1 MFNPLSKLEKAF
13 QRQPQEPLFAR
24 LADTY
29 LKKGQ
34 VDKALELCLEGCGHF
49 SDYSTGFQ
57 VLSKC
62 HFQQGDFEAA
72 RGALD
77 KALRL
82 DPENPAGYVQ
92 LSHIYRELGN
102 PVLALKSLQQAANF
116 DPLSLSLAREVDQLS
131 YQVEPASSSISALA
145 EYEQKDD
152 SQDRAVGLDLN
163 LGSASRVLSLEETE
177 TPSSQQAEFDEDA
190 LAEGDELNDV
200 MAESLG
206 LGDERLEKEEEGM
219 EPPSLSQE
227 ELDVLL
233 GGDTD
238 DESDEDGGLD
248 DFFETEEMETENG
261 YETRQEYQELASLG
275 SEVFPGGRSDAS
287 IGQGSP
293 QASTPDVFTQP
304 APLYNESQDLGF
316 IGDLANVLSDEPEET
331 DAAAS
336 QRPSMPDD
344 STAAESAKEHLSG
357 IAGIPGDVKES
368 PDESVPTATS
378 ELLEEISIDKEYS
391 INKEYSADA
400 EADVKQDPKPS
411 VDFSTIWAVGL
422 DAEIEPPSAPA
433 ADIPLFAANEAMD
446 HGGLSVDPDVVIS
459 ASFPT
464 EIRAEPS
471 IPDVEELSAEL
482 AALRQE
488 VDFPDA
494 GNRQRVEQ
502 QPEALAQD
510 LPVEPGPVDG
520 VADTW
525 TDLAAISDLAD
536 TADLETVEA
545 PESRPNPP
553 TAAALDSEPAAGAI
567 EAAGFPSGALAP
579 AVTDTSEPA
588 IDPGA
593 VESSTSSD
601 PPAPAAT
608 DPESAAD
615 LAVWGQLVKVAEHT
629 QDEDAGE
636 DAATTNATP
645 PSPSVVGT
653 EDMSAALEVW
663 SRLVNTAEP
672 DQEGQ
677 EASDVGAEL
686 EPMSGAVDPS
696 AVDVVAELAPEAVD
710 QQIADIG
717 AESEPVSGDVDR
729 PTENLV
735 AQTES
740 DCQPTTNKVAESRSV
755 PGESD
760 QPTVDVAAE
769 STLKPGDSL
778 AADVVVEFEL
788 GFVSQ
793 DDSQS
798 GADVVAGTD
807 QQSGAD
813 VVAESEL
820 GFVSQDDSQSG
831 TDVVAGTVPEVS
843 ESIEPSL
850 EEATDADDRVPEST
864 ISAPRQ
870 NISFGGKP
878 EERGGGLKAS
888 GDNQLI
894 ELFREIQSQPQSQ
907 SESPSEPVS
916 LAIAASEEEQRIATV
931 TLAEI
936 YAHQGLTQ
944 RATETYRQ
952 ILAVDPENEDI
963 QRKLAALEQRL

>member
-92 LSHIYRELGN
+92 LSHIYREFGN
-102 PVLALKSLQQAANF
+102 PVLALKSLQQAADF

-131 YQVEPASSSISALA
+131 YQVGPASSSVSALA
-145 EYEQKDD
+145 DYEQKDD
-152 SQDRAVGLDLN
+152 SQDRAVGFDLN
-163 LGSASRVLSLEETE
+163 LGSASTVLSLEETE

-206 LGDERLEKEEEGM
+206 LGDERLEEEEEGM

-238 DESDEDGGLD
+238 DGSDEDGGLD
-248 DFFETEEMETENG
+248 DFLETEEMETENG

-275 SEVFPGGRSDAS
+275 SEVFPGGRGDAS
-287 IGQGSP
+287 IGQDSP
-293 QASTPDVFTQP
+293 QESTPDVFTQP
-304 APLYNESQDLGF
+304 APLYNESQDVGF

-331 DAAAS
+331 DAAVS

-344 STAAESAKEHLSG
+344 STVAESAKEHLSG
-357 IAGIPGDVKES
+357 IAGSPGDVKES
-368 PDESVPTATS
+368 PDESVPTAAS

-411 VDFSTIWAVGL
+411 VDFSTIWVVGL

-433 ADIPLFAANEAMD
+433 ADIPLFAANEAAANEAMD

-553 TAAALDSEPAAGAI
+553 TAAALDSEPA
-567 EAAGFPSGALAP
+567 
-579 AVTDTSEPA
+579 

-677 EASDVGAEL
+677 EASDVVAELAPEAVDQQIADIGAES
-686 EPMSGAVDPS
+686 EPMSGDVDPS

-717 AESEPVSGDVDR
+717 AESEPMSGDVDR

-740 DCQPTTNKVAESRSV
+740 DRPPTTNKVAESRSV
-755 PGESD
+755 PEEGD

-769 STLKPGDSL
+769 SALEAGDSL
-778 AADVVVEFEL
+778 AADIVAEFEPE
-788 GFVSQ
+788 FASQ
-793 DDSQS
+793 DSNQS
-798 GADVVAGTD
+798 SVDVVAESD

-831 TDVVAGTVPEVS
+831 ADVVAGTVPEVS

-850 EEATDADDRVPEST
+850 EEATDADDRVSEST
-864 ISAPRQ
+864 VSAPRQ
-870 NISFGGKP
+870 NVSFGGKP

-907 SESPSEPVS
+907 SEPPSEPVS
-916 LAIAASEEEQRIATV
+916 LAVAASEEEQRIATV

-944 RATETYRQ
+944 RAIETYRQ
-952 ILAVDPENEDI
+952 ILVVDPENEDI